1 MSYTDNKLIS
11 LNSNYGTQINGSALS
26 NVIFNFK
33 GLLKREENILYSSIA
48 VLNAQIPCSFYI
60 VNATNNV
67 IKIVQ
72 LGTTYTYTIPQ
83 GNYNANTLITQILT
97 TVTLTITSI
106 TISASTGILTFTFT
120 TSATILASS
129 SMASILGMSSTNL
142 SGLSIVLPF
151 PLNLLGAKRLSI
163 KSNYLSIDAYH
174 SFNNGSTTTLA
185 TIPIDQASF
194 NMLSYVNYNST
205 SYMLKCTNIDTI
217 DIQIYDEFNNLFDF
231 NNTDWSI
238 TLLLS
243 ITRKQIIQNNYDLIS
258 SLAEHNKIIDEPITI
273 DPIPKKELSK
283 DEKELE
289 LLSKK

>member
-11 LNSNYGTQINGSALS
+11 LNSNYGTQINGSLLS
-26 NVIFNFK
+26 NVVFNFK
-33 GLLKREENILYSSIA
+33 GLLKRDDDILYSSIS

-67 IKIVQ
+67 IKITQ
-72 LGTTYTYTIPQ
+72 LGTTYTFTIPQ
-83 GNYNANTLITQILT
+83 GNYNANTLITQMLT
-97 TVTLTITSI
+97 TITLTITSI
-106 TISASTGILTFTFT
+106 IINSSTGKLTFTFP

-129 SMASILGMSSTNL
+129 SMSSIIGMNTTNI
-142 SGLSIVLPF
+142 SGLSIVMPF

-163 KSNYLSIDAYH
+163 KSNYLSIDSYH

-194 NMLSYVNYNST
+194 NMISYINYNST
-205 SYMLKCTNIDTI
+205 SYILKCKNIDTI

-243 ITRKQIIQNNYDLIS
+243 VVRNQIIQNNADLIT
-258 SLAEHNKIIDEPITI
+258 SLLEHNKQIKENITT
-273 DPIPKKELSK
+273 DLKPQKELSL

-289 LLSKK
+289 LLQK